1 MCLIVRA
8 DWMLETT
15 NNRKPFRSFRQ
26 FRKSATERHTGNRSL
41 HFTCHTT
48 HTSWQL
54 TFLDQMFRYG
64 WPRRKDKAKQQTDRG
79 GILDWQEPAMPAS
92 RAKTDCP
99 NAKLPTCM
107 KSRRETP
114 LQSRCAPREI
124 SRNIDSS
131 KALLEFFMAKYEDNS
146 AIGIGPFSCR
156 FQRRVGPNGQLL
168 HPPDGQSNRNS
179 WKARK

>member
-1 MCLIVRA
+1 
-8 DWMLETT
+8 
-15 NNRKPFRSFRQ
+15 
-26 FRKSATERHTGNRSL
+26 
-41 HFTCHTT
+41 
-48 HTSWQL
+48 
-54 TFLDQMFRYG
+54 
-64 WPRRKDKAKQQTDRG
+64 
-79 GILDWQEPAMPAS
+79 
-92 RAKTDCP
+92 
-99 NAKLPTCM
+99 M

-168 HPPDGQSNRNS
+168 HPPDGQSNRIPGRPENKAFHRNAS
-179 WKARK
+179 TTLYISSIGRTRHRRNVICRISQKRNARKPQLEGQSS